1 VERVEIDDDSV
12 TGADIDWLFAI
23 ASAAGR
29 EHGWGET
36 GAGLRCY
43 WGQET

>member
-12 TGADIDWLFAI
+12 AGADVYGLLAI
-23 ASAAGR
+23 KSAAGR

-36 GAGLRCY
+36 GAGLGCY
-43 WGQET
+43 WRQET